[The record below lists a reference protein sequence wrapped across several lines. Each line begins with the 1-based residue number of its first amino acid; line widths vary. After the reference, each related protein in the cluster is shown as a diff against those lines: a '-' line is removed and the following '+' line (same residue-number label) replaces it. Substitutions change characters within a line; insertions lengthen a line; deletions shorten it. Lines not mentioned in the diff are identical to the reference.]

1 MVEASRRAIVRID
14 AAPSGV
20 QRTSAE
26 DGAWLDAAP
35 RLQGIRVLIVDDA
48 ADTREVLAEILQRC
62 GAQVRVA
69 PSVIDA
75 LGLIE
80 RDPPDVVLAD
90 IEMPEEDGYGLLRKV
105 RALPNDRGGT
115 IPVAALTAYA
125 SEQDRTNVL
134 NAGFALHVPKPV
146 HPLDL
151 ANVVD
156 RLARGQCGGVPS
168 A

>member
-1 MVEASRRAIVRID
+1 MYTYPL
-14 AAPSGV
+14 AATLCPS
-20 QRTSAE
+20 
-26 DGAWLDAAP
+26 
-35 RLQGIRVLIVDDA
+35 
-48 ADTREVLAEILQRC
+48 
-62 GAQVRVA
+62 
-69 PSVIDA
+69 
-75 LGLIE
+75 
-80 RDPPDVVLAD
+80 
-90 IEMPEEDGYGLLRKV
+90 
-105 RALPNDRGGT
+105 
-115 IPVAALTAYA
+115 PVAALTAYA